1 MLLKQVI
8 LGSFIVLCLSFSGCT
23 TTIKVINFNEKE
35 FYETDK
41 DGTHFYC
48 MSDFYMK
55 KVLEG
60 KIKKVNP
67 K

>member
-1 MLLKQVI
+1 MLFRLKI
-8 LGSFIVLCLSFSGCT
+8 LVPCIVFCLSFSGCAT
-23 TTIKVINFNEKE
+23 TVKVINFNEKE

-48 MSDFYMK
+48 MSDFYLQ
-55 KVLEG
+55 KVVEA
-60 KIKKVNP
+60 KIQKVNP

>member
-23 TTIKVINFNEKE
+23 TTIKVINFGESE
-35 FYETDK
+35 YYETEK
-41 DGTHFYC
+41 NGVKFYC